1 MKRKSFAPVVAVM
14 LLAVVACSKKKE
26 TLFQKLSPDDTGI
39 TFANTISETDSFN
52 ILTFE
57 YIYNGGGVATADFNN
72 DGLVDILFTG
82 NQVSNKLYVN
92 RGNFKFED
100 VSDKA
105 IVNVSGRW
113 NSGVAIVD
121 INYDGKMDFYVCAT
135 TKPNAA
141 DRKNMLFVNQG
152 WGADGIPTFKEMA
165 HDYKIDYDGHSVM
178 AAFLDYD
185 KDGDLDLY
193 VLTNVKIN
201 NTPTNYRAKITD
213 GSAAN
218 NDRLFRNNN
227 DGTFTDVTIE
237 SGVTEEGF
245 GLGLAI
251 ADFNL
256 DGWPDIYV
264 SNDYISNDVLYINN
278 RNGTFRNA
286 TAEFTGH
293 QSQFS
298 MGNDAADFNNDG
310 RPDIITLDMLPA
322 SNDRIKTTIA
332 NKSYQNYIN
341 NEKFGYQ
348 YQYVRNML
356 QLNNGLEDSVKF
368 SEIGQL
374 SGVYQTEWSW
384 SPLFVDIDNDGWKDL
399 LITNGFPKDIT
410 DKDFANYRADVGRIA
425 SAKYLV
431 DSIPVI
437 KIPNFAFKNNGDLT
451 FADVSEKWGINIPS
465 FSNGAAFADF
475 DNDGDLDY
483 VINNINDPASLY
495 QNTLNDNSK
504 SAKPSFLD
512 VQLSGGSANRLAIGT
527 KVTVFSNHKIQYSEL
542 FLTRGFLSSVQPV
555 VHFGL
560 GDSKSVDSIRIEWPD
575 GKISKLNHTDANQ
588 RFVIDYEKIAT
599 SEPARSAHHLAKLFQ
614 PAGKTLGLEYKHNE
628 EDQNDFNTQRTLPH
642 KFSQYGPGIAVGD
655 INGDGLEDMVIGGGA
670 KRSTT
675 IFIRT
680 AKEKFGKPIELQKG
694 QKLEEDEGLLLF
706 DVDNDKDLDL
716 YTVGGSIEPG
726 TSMNIFQDHLYIN
739 DGKGNFKATDLPN
752 TNSSGSCVRAAD
764 FDRDGDLDLFVGGR
778 VVPGGYPMPAES
790 YLFQNDKGRLTD
802 VTDQIAPGLKKT
814 GMVTDALWTDY
825 DNDGAVDLM
834 VVGEF
839 MPITFFKNNNGRLS
853 RAIDSGLESKIG
865 WWNSIGAG
873 DFDRDGDTDYVV
885 GNLGLNN
892 NYHITDQ
899 TPLVVVAKDFDNN
912 GSVDPVMACYLR
924 TSMLS
929 SETRLFPMH
938 FWDELNSQSPLFR
951 RKFRRY
957 KQYSTKDID
966 LLFTPEE
973 LKGATRMEANEM
985 ATSFIEN
992 KGNGKFELKRLE
1004 TLAQV
1009 APVFGIVTGDFN
1021 GDGNLDFAM
1030 VGNDFGN
1037 EVFAGRYDAFTG
1049 LVMVGDGQLNFSLVP
1064 SAKSGFYVPGNAKS
1078 FVSLSGSTGPFY
1090 VASQNQDSLKV
1101 FRPTIKTP
1109 MKRFEP
1115 QPDDASA
1122 IVELNG
1128 KKQKIEFYYGSG
1140 FLSQPSRIVFLPEGI
1155 QNITVV
1161 DFKGKSRKVTL

>member
-1 MKRKSFAPVVAVM
+1 LVAVLI
-14 LLAVVACSKKKE
+14 LLSAFSCSKKKE
-26 TLFQKLSPDDTGI
+26 TLFQKLSPDETGI
-39 TFANTISETDSFN
+39 TFANTITETDSFN

-57 YIYNGGGVATADFNN
+57 YIYNGGGVASADFNN
-72 DGLVDILFTG
+72 DGLIDILFTG
-82 NQVSNKLYVN
+82 NQVANKLYLN
-92 RGNFKFED
+92 RGGFKFDD

-105 IVNVSGRW
+105 MVSIAGRW
-113 NSGVAIVD
+113 NSGVATVD
-121 INYDGKMDFYVCAT
+121 INNDGKMDFYVCAT
-135 TKPNAA
+135 TKPNPA

-152 WGADGIPTFKEMA
+152 WGDDGIPVFKEMA
-165 HDYKIDYDGHSVM
+165 HEYKIDYDGHSVM

-237 SGVTEEGF
+237 SGITEEGF

-278 RNGTFRNA
+278 RNGTFKNT

-356 QLNNGLEDSVKF
+356 QLNNGLEDNVKF

-399 LITNGFPKDIT
+399 MITNGFPKDIT

-451 FADVSEKWGINIPS
+451 FTDVSEKWGINVPS

-495 QNTLNDNSK
+495 QNTLNDNPK
-504 SAKPSFLD
+504 AAKPSYLD
-512 VQLSGGSANRLAIGT
+512 VQLSGSNTNRLALGT
-527 KVTVFSNHKIQYSEL
+527 KVTVFFDGKIQFSEL
-542 FLTRGFLSSVQPV
+542 FVSRGFLSSVQPS

-560 GDSKSVDSIRIEWPD
+560 GESKSVDSIRIDWPD
-575 GKISKLNHTDANQ
+575 GKTSKLNHTEGNQ
-588 RFVIDYEKIAT
+588 RLVIDYEKI
-599 SEPARSAHHLAKLFQ
+599 
-614 PAGKTLGLEYKHNE
+614 GKTETIQPRQDATPLFERDGKSLGLEYKHNE
-628 EDQNDFNTQRTLPH
+628 DDQNDFNTQRTLPH
-642 KFSQYGPGIAVGD
+642 KFSQYGPGLAVGD
-655 INGDGLEDMVIGGGA
+655 LNGDGLEDLVIGGGA
-670 KRSTT
+670 KRSTI
-675 IFIRT
+675 IFIRGSNG
-680 AKEKFGKPIELQKG
+680 KFGKAIELQKE

-726 TSMNIFQDHLYIN
+726 MSMNIFRDHLYIN

-764 FDRDGDLDLFVGGR
+764 FDADGDLDLFVGGR

-790 YLFQNDKGRLTD
+790 YLFQNDKGKLTD
-802 VTDQIAPGLKKT
+802 VTDQVAPGLKKT

-825 DNDGAVDLM
+825 DNDGVADLM

-839 MPITFFKNNNGRLS
+839 MPITFFKNTNGKLS

-873 DFDRDGDTDYVV
+873 DFDQDGDTDYIV

-892 NYHITDQ
+892 NYHITDK
-899 TPLVVVAKDFDNN
+899 TPLVVIAKDFDNN
-912 GSVDPVMACYLR
+912 GSVDPVMACYLK
-924 TSMLS
+924 TSIIS
-929 SETRLFPMH
+929 DDTRLYPMH

-957 KQYSTKDID
+957 KEYSKKDVD

-973 LKGATRMEANEM
+973 LKGALRIEANEM

-992 KGNGKFELKRLE
+992 KGNGKFVLKRFE
-1004 TLAQV
+1004 TLTQV
-1009 APVFGIVTGDFN
+1009 APVFGIVTDDFN
-1021 GDGNLDFAM
+1021 HDGNLDFAM

-1049 LVMVGDGQLNFSLVP
+1049 LVMLGDGKSNFSLVP
-1064 SAKSGFYVPGNAKS
+1064 SSKSGFYVPGNAKAFARLEDQS
-1078 FVSLSGSTGPFY
+1078 KTIY
-1090 VASQNQDSLKV
+1090 VATQNQDSLKV
-1101 FRPTIKTP
+1101 FVSENGKGVL
-1109 MKRFEP
+1109 KFNP
-1115 QPDDASA
+1115 QPNDVAGI
-1122 IVELNG
+1122 IVMKNG
-1128 KKQKIEFYYGSG
+1128 KKQRVEFYYGSG
-1140 FLSQPSRIVFLPEGI
+1140 YLSQSSRSVSLPADI
-1155 QNITVV
+1155 DYITVY
-1161 DFKGKSRKVTL
+1161 DNRGQSRKVKP